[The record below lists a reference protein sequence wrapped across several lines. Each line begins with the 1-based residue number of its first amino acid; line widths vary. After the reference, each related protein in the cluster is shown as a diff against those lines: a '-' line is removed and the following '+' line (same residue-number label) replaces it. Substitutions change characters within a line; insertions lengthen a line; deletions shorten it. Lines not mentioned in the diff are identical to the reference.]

1 MFIPKTAPLYE
12 NLATSFVVIDALVED
27 LCEGGFTG
35 VIEIVFRD
43 SDCRIV
49 IGRGGVLATTESR
62 AERAISLSNP
72 AQIAAKSKSE
82 RGRLSVYKLS
92 DDTAEAIAKRM
103 LAGPLY
109 SGLSTEFAD
118 PEKMISKLRREVE
131 REWFIE
137 IATESGLTGLIH
149 LKGGRLHAVASE
161 SERQEGDESAGRLFE
176 ECKTSGGSFDVYYSL
191 AGSAAIPWPP
201 PAATEPDIGPTSK
214 EPVAGREAGITD
226 QPPEVKAIS
235 HAAHTNGEAPVVA
248 TAASLSTEEP
258 HSVAGSDSA
267 NSAPIP
273 PPPTIQPVPPVDQAT
288 VAAASTLANSPE
300 IAVPTGDD
308 RQYIRKGVP
317 LGTGELAEGETMIE
331 VKRLM
336 AEIASS
342 IESTTRQVENRSTFS
357 MYLRAG
363 QLKIA
368 DRYPFLD
375 PFGSEFEYH
384 AGEIAFIGK
393 DKPEVFIE
401 GVTEALRLA
410 VIGVIEASTAP
421 DRLRSQIQEDLY
433 GLSERKGS
441 ELGDYG
447 LENCIGQII
456 G

>member
-1 MFIPKTAPLYE
+1 MFIPRTAPLYE

-49 IGRGGVLATTESR
+49 IGRGGVLSTTESR
-62 AERAISLSNP
+62 AEPAISLSNP

-82 RGRLSVYKLS
+82 RGRLSVYRLS
-92 DDTAEAIAKRM
+92 DGTTEAIAKRM

-149 LKGGRLHAVASE
+149 LKGGRLHAATSE
-161 SERQEGDESAGRLFE
+161 SGHQEGEDSAGRLFE
-176 ECKTSGGSFDVYYSL
+176 ECKTGGGSFDVYYSL
-191 AGSAAIPWPP
+191 AGSAAILWPP
-201 PAATEPDIGPTSK
+201 PVGAEPDTSPTFK
-214 EPVAGREAGITD
+214 EPVAGREAGLTD
-226 QPPEVKAIS
+226 EPPEERAAS
-235 HAAHTNGEAPVVA
+235 HAAHTNEEGAVVP
-248 TAASLSTEEP
+248 TAASLSAEEP
-258 HSVAGSDSA
+258 PPVAESDSA
-267 NSAPIP
+267 NKAPTP
-273 PPPTIQPVPPVDQAT
+273 PPPTVQPVPPADQPT
-288 VAAASTLANSPE
+288 VAASSPLTHRAE
-300 IAVPTGDD
+300 IAVPTGDVSP
-308 RQYIRKGVP
+308 YIRQGVP

-441 ELGDYG
+441 ELGEYG
-447 LENCIGQII
+447 LQNCIGQII

>member
-1 MFIPKTAPLYE
+1 M
-12 NLATSFVVIDALVED
+12 
-27 LCEGGFTG
+27 
-35 VIEIVFRD
+35 
-43 SDCRIV
+43 
-49 IGRGGVLATTESR
+49 
-62 AERAISLSNP
+62 
-72 AQIAAKSKSE
+72 
-82 RGRLSVYKLS
+82 
-92 DDTAEAIAKRM
+92 
-103 LAGPLY
+103 
-109 SGLSTEFAD
+109 
-118 PEKMISKLRREVE
+118 
-131 REWFIE
+131 
-137 IATESGLTGLIH
+137 
-149 LKGGRLHAVASE
+149 
-161 SERQEGDESAGRLFE
+161 
-176 ECKTSGGSFDVYYSL
+176 
-191 AGSAAIPWPP
+191 
-201 PAATEPDIGPTSK
+201 
-214 EPVAGREAGITD
+214 
-226 QPPEVKAIS
+226 
-235 HAAHTNGEAPVVA
+235 A

-288 VAAASTLANSPE
+288 VAAASALANSPE